1 MLLAAALLATMVC
14 QSRVSANELL
24 RRANLRMR
32 ARLLR
37 EATTAHS
44 AASDASSS
52 SSFASSA
59 STSLLRAR
67 AAVAHAA
74 ASIDCHE
81 VSGPCD
87 THKHRV
93 VDKIHALADSGR
105 TYGAEGSDDYTLG
118 KDILG
123 DAELLEPHPR
133 HSNPTLHEDGIGGIL
148 RDEPSAEETIKKI
161 QEEARKEHARKRE
174 EEEKHKIKVEHEAKA
189 KAQREEERK
198 KEEKIKKEH
207 ETKKKKEEEEKRKKE
222 EERKRVA
229 EELAKQC
236 RPLPGHGTVIDGSAL
251 VKTSQDLRGQV
262 VPGDGVRIGGR
273 DYLVR
278 DPQDAV
284 TFTIDRPWT
293 GGTTSPATTQY
304 HQGKNTT
311 HNVTVTTTTI
321 TTTRVDAAIITTK
334 SLPMCKIMPKN
345 RVEGCKKLSCKGAV
359 LQGSM
364 TIRTAC
370 DLRSEIVPGD
380 TMYVNSE
387 VACVIAVEGVY
398 SDQVLTCENVWALA
412 SAPAVDLCKRR
423 NGFTGFGHTPGLFK
437 LSGGLATERHSE
449 LVMTTEDL
457 RFEIS
462 PGDAVRIRTE
472 QFRVRAPILSR
483 SFAVDHP
490 SALPSEEGLTG
501 YKISPCFAL
510 PGTVALTKGS
520 RTVTTADDLRPEVTV
535 GDVVE
540 LDGSQFEVLDVPDAF
555 TMMLSRAW
563 NLAGRDGMTMMK
575 CPVAAQ
581 SGTQLSGTCSATQG
595 SAVVLTSEDLTSE
608 ISASD
613 LITIGAGGR
622 TYVLVEPMS
631 AGSLTLE
638 SPFEGP
644 SIEGRCWREPQSE
657 RERTL
662 EQLALKKLQ
671 CETIYCLAKIEEQ
684 ERQLSFGIPRSLSA
698 SDMVN
703 GLESALMVHG
713 EGDVGRDDGNG
724 DFNKWMKDGER
735 LAAGPTAAV
744 NKGMLGE
751 DPSV

>member
-1 MLLAAALLATMVC
+1 
-14 QSRVSANELL
+14 
-24 RRANLRMR
+24 
-32 ARLLR
+32 
-37 EATTAHS
+37 
-44 AASDASSS
+44 
-52 SSFASSA
+52 
-59 STSLLRAR
+59 
-67 AAVAHAA
+67 
-74 ASIDCHE
+74 
-81 VSGPCD
+81 
-87 THKHRV
+87 
-93 VDKIHALADSGR
+93 
-105 TYGAEGSDDYTLG
+105 
-118 KDILG
+118 
-123 DAELLEPHPR
+123 
-133 HSNPTLHEDGIGGIL
+133 
-148 RDEPSAEETIKKI
+148 
-161 QEEARKEHARKRE
+161 
-174 EEEKHKIKVEHEAKA
+174 
-189 KAQREEERK
+189 
-198 KEEKIKKEH
+198 
-207 ETKKKKEEEEKRKKE
+207 
-222 EERKRVA
+222 
-229 EELAKQC
+229 
-236 RPLPGHGTVIDGSAL
+236 
-251 VKTSQDLRGQV
+251 
-262 VPGDGVRIGGR
+262 
-273 DYLVR
+273 
-278 DPQDAV
+278 
-284 TFTIDRPWT
+284 
-293 GGTTSPATTQY
+293 
-304 HQGKNTT
+304 
-311 HNVTVTTTTI
+311 
-321 TTTRVDAAIITTK
+321 
-334 SLPMCKIMPKN
+334 MPKN
-345 RVEGCKKLSCKGAV
+345 RVDGCKKLSCTGAV
-359 LQGSM
+359 LRGSM

-370 DLRSEIVPGD
+370 DLRSEIAPGD

-387 VACVIAVEGVY
+387 VACVIAMEGVY

-423 NGFTGFGHTPGLFK
+423 SGFTGFGHTPGLFK

-449 LVMTTEDL
+449 LIMTTEDL

-472 QFRVRAPILSR
+472 QFQVRAPVLSR
-483 SFAVDHP
+483 SFAVDHA
-490 SALPSEEGLTG
+490 SALPSEDGLTG

-520 RTVTTADDLRPEVTV
+520 RTVTTADDMRPEVAV
-535 GDVVE
+535 GDVIE

-555 TMMLSRAW
+555 TMMLSRSW

-644 SIEGRCWREPQSE
+644 SMEGRCWREPQSE

-671 CETIYCLAKIEEQ
+671 CQTIYCLAKIEEQ

-713 EGDVGRDDGNG
+713 DGGDGKAAGGEGDGNG
-724 DFNKWMKDGER
+724 DFNKWMKDGEK
-735 LAAGPTAAV
+735 LDAGPTAAV
-744 NKGMLGE
+744 NKGMGGE
-751 DPSV
+751 DNPP

>member
-1 MLLAAALLATMVC
+1 MARRRVASARGQPAALLSLLLVAVLLERCGGARGRVYRSNTM
-14 QSRVSANELL
+14 L
-24 RRANLRMR
+24 RRAS
-32 ARLLR
+32 ARVR
-37 EATTAHS
+37 QHVAKTS
-44 AASDASSS
+44 AQST
-52 SSFASSA
+52 SA
-59 STSLLRAR
+59 NSLLRAR
-67 AAVAHAA
+67 STVLHAA
-74 ASIDCHE
+74 AALDCSGTVGPSSVGIDGRE
-81 VSGPCD
+81 GDSPCD
-87 THKHRV
+87 DSRARLTMTAV
-93 VDKIHALADSGR
+93 HALEGKAR
-105 TYGAEGSDDYTLG
+105 TYALQDKDLLSGKLGGSL
-118 KDILG
+118 
-123 DAELLEPHPR
+123 
-133 HSNPTLHEDGIGGIL
+133 PTHHEDGIGGSL
-148 RDEPSAEETIKKI
+148 RDEMPADETIKLI
-161 QEEARKEHARKRE
+161 AEESRKENKHKRE
-174 EEEKHKIKVEHEAKA
+174 EEEKAKA
-189 KAQREEERK
+189 RVEQMAKAEEERK
-198 KEEKIKKEH
+198 NKERRKKEQ
-207 ETKKKKEEEEKRKKE
+207 ETKKKKEEEEKRKAE

-236 RPLPGHGTVIDGSAL
+236 RPLPGHGTVIDGSSL
-251 VKTSQDLRGQV
+251 VKTSQDLRGEI

-284 TFTIDRPWT
+284 TFTVDRPWS
-293 GGTTSPATTQY
+293 GGETSAATSRY
-304 HQGKNTT
+304 RRHENST
-311 HNVTVTTTTI
+311 HNKTVTTTTI
-321 TTTRVDAAIITTK
+321 TTTRVDTAVITSE

-345 RVEGCKKLSCKGAV
+345 RIHGCKKLSCTGSV
-359 LQGSM
+359 LKGSM

-370 DLRSEIVPGD
+370 DLRSEIVPGE

-387 VACVIAVEGVY
+387 VSCVIAMEGVY
-398 SDQVLTCENVWALA
+398 SDQVLTCEKAWALA
-412 SAPAVDLCKRR
+412 SASAVNLCKRR

-437 LSGGLATERHSE
+437 LSGELATERHSE

-462 PGDAVRIRTE
+462 PGDAIRIRTE
-472 QFRVRAPILSR
+472 QFRVRSPVLSR

-520 RTVTTADDLRPEVTV
+520 RTVTTSDDLRPEVSV

-540 LDGSQFEVLDVPDAF
+540 LDGFQFEVIDVPDAF

-563 NLAGRDGMTMMK
+563 SIGGRDGMTVMK

-581 SGTQLSGTCSATQG
+581 SGTQLSGTCSAKEG
-595 SAVVLTSEDLTSE
+595 SAIVLTSEDLTSE

-644 SIEGRCWREPQSE
+644 SMEGRCWREPQSE
-657 RERTL
+657 RERVL

-671 CETIYCLAKIEEQ
+671 CQTIYCLAKIEEQ

-713 EGDVGRDDGNG
+713 NEDREAEKNDG
-724 DFNKWMKDGER
+724 DFDTWMKDGEK
-735 LAAGPTAAV
+735 LDNGPTASV
-744 NKGMLGE
+744 NKAMLG
-751 DPSV
+751 P